1 MKLAVIVGSLR
12 HSSHNLTL
20 ARVLVERLPADT
32 ETTWVD
38 LRDVPF
44 MNEDLE
50 ANVPS
55 SVVRVAD
62 QVLQSDGV
70 LIVSPEYNRGIPAVT
85 KNIIDWLSRGST
97 GNVLRAKPVAIG
109 GISTGPIKTL
119 VMQSQLRPVLAHVGA
134 VVLTSPVLA
143 LSVGEDN
150 MTAEGVVSEKTSLH
164 FDEFTRALLAH
175 VSLYS
180 EAQR

>member
-12 HSSHNLTL
+12 HDSHNLTL
-20 ARVLVERLPADT
+20 ARVLVEYLPADT

-50 ANVPS
+50 SSVPS
-55 SVVRVAD
+55 SVMRIAD
-62 QVLQSDGV
+62 QISQSDGV

-85 KNIIDWLSRGST
+85 KNAIDWLSRGST
-97 GNVLRAKPVAIG
+97 GNPLKGKPVAIG

-134 VVLTSPVLA
+134 VVLTSPALA
-143 LSVGEDN
+143 LTVSEDN
-150 MTAEGVVSEKTSLH
+150 MTAEGVASEKTTLH
-164 FDEFTRALLAH
+164 LAEFTRAFLAH
-175 VSLYS
+175 VRLYS